1 MALEV
6 EGEDVVEEGSE
17 VVVAVIDAGVLVE
30 VEEERSLL

>member
-1 MALEV
+1 VALEV